1 MGRRKYIES
10 EQDKLDR
17 MQRLTQAIAEIEL
30 YLQFFEDK
38 GEQADDGCWVVRYQV
53 RQKDKIYWYYKLQA
67 DRKIFEQK
75 NGESFSKY
83 QHLGKA
89 GTIAHVNAVLG
100 VLRRTIITELQ
111 STIVSLKSCVVDIA
125 YDDEHKSR

>member
-17 MQRLTQAIAEIEL
+17 MQRLTESIAEIES

-67 DRKIFEQK
+67 DREIFKQK
-75 NGESFSKY
+75 NGRSLSKY

-89 GTIAHVNAVLG
+89 GTIAHVDAVMG
-100 VLRRTIITELQ
+100 VLRRTIITELE
-111 STIVSLKSCVVDIA
+111 STLISLKSCVVDIA
-125 YDDEHKSR
+125 YDEEHKSR

>member
-1 MGRRKYIES
+1 MGRRGYIET

-17 MQRLTQAIAEIEL
+17 IQRLTEAIAEIES
-30 YLQFFEDK
+30 YLQFFSDK
-38 GEQADDGCWVVRYQV
+38 GQQADSGSWVVRYQV

-67 DRKIFEQK
+67 DREIFEQK

-89 GTIAHVNAVLG
+89 GTTAHVDAVME
-100 VLRRTIITELQ
+100 VLRRTIVSELQ

-125 YDDEHKSR
+125 YDEEHKSR

>member
-1 MGRRKYIES
+1 MGRKKYIES

-17 MQRLTQAIAEIEL
+17 MQRVTEAIAEIES

-38 GEQADDGCWVVRYQV
+38 GQQADSGCWVVRYQV

-67 DRKIFEQK
+67 DRPIFKQK
-75 NGESFSKY
+75 TGESFSKY

-89 GTIAHVNAVLG
+89 GTSDHVDVLWQFLEELLSANYRLPEILSKAV
-100 VLRRTIITELQ
+100 
-111 STIVSLKSCVVDIA
+111 
-125 YDDEHKSR
+125 

>member
-17 MQRLTQAIAEIEL
+17 MQRLTEAIAEIES

-38 GEQADDGCWVVRYQV
+38 GQQADVGCWVVRYQV
-53 RQKDKIYWYYKLQA
+53 RQKDKINWYYKLQA
-67 DRKIFEQK
+67 DRPIFEQK
-75 NGESFSKY
+75 NAQSFSKY

-89 GTIAHVNAVLG
+89 GTIAHVDAVMS
-100 VLRRTIITELQ
+100 VLRRTLVIELH
-111 STIVSLKSCVVDIA
+111 STIDSLKSCLVDIA
-125 YDDEHKSR
+125 YDEEHKSR

>member
-1 MGRRKYIES
+1 MGRRRFIES

-17 MQRLTQAIAEIEL
+17 IQRLTSAIAEIES
-30 YLQFFEDK
+30 YLQFFDDK
-38 GEQADDGCWVVRYQV
+38 GEQADVGCWGVRYHV

-75 NGESFSKY
+75 NSQSFSKY

-89 GTIAHVNAVLG
+89 GTFPEFLTN
-100 VLRRTIITELQ
+100 
-111 STIVSLKSCVVDIA
+111 
-125 YDDEHKSR
+125 

>member
-1 MGRRKYIES
+1 MGRKKYIES

-17 MQRLTQAIAEIEL
+17 MQRVTEAIAEIES

-38 GEQADDGCWVVRYQV
+38 GQQADSGCWVVRYQV

-67 DRKIFEQK
+67 DRPIFKQK
-75 NGESFSKY
+75 TGESFSKY

-89 GTIAHVNAVLG
+89 GTSDHVDAVMA
-100 VLRRTIITELQ
+100 VLRRTIVSELQ
-111 STIVSLKSCVVDIA
+111 TTRDSLKSCLIDIA
-125 YDDEHKSR
+125 YDEEHKSR

>member
-1 MGRRKYIES
+1 MGRKRYIES

-17 MQRLTQAIAEIEL
+17 MQRLTEAIAEIES

-38 GEQADDGCWVVRYQV
+38 GQQAEDGCWVVRYQV

-67 DRKIFEQK
+67 DREIFEQK
-75 NGESFSKY
+75 NGESLSKY

-89 GTIAHVNAVLG
+89 GTIAHVDAVMG
-100 VLRRTIITELQ
+100 VLRRTLVTELQ
-111 STIVSLKSCVVDIA
+111 SSLVSLKSCVVDIA
-125 YDDEHKSR
+125 YDEEHKSR

>member
-1 MGRRKYIES
+1 MGRRGYVET

-17 MQRLTQAIAEIEL
+17 IQRLTEVIAEIES

-38 GEQADDGCWVVRYQV
+38 GEQADNGCWVVRYQV

-67 DRKIFEQK
+67 DREIFEQK

-89 GTIAHVNAVLG
+89 GTIAHVDAVMG
-100 VLRRTIITELQ
+100 VLRRTMVTELQ

-125 YDDEHKSR
+125 YDEEHKSR

>member
-1 MGRRKYIES
+1 MGRRGYVET

-17 MQRLTQAIAEIEL
+17 IQRLTEVIAEIES

-38 GEQADDGCWVVRYQV
+38 GEQADNGCWVVRYQV

-67 DRKIFEQK
+67 DRDIFEQK

-89 GTIAHVNAVLG
+89 GTIAHVDAVMG
-100 VLRRTIITELQ
+100 VLRRTIVTELQ

-125 YDDEHKSR
+125 YDEEHKSR

>member
-1 MGRRKYIES
+1 MRRRRYIES

-17 MQRLTQAIAEIEL
+17 IQRLTEAIAEIES
-30 YLQFFEDK
+30 YLQFFDDK
-38 GEQADDGCWVVRYQV
+38 GQQADVGCWVVRYQV

-67 DRKIFEQK
+67 DRPIFEQK
-75 NGESFSKY
+75 NSQSLSKY

-89 GTIAHVNAVLG
+89 GTIAHIDAVMG
-100 VLRRTIITELQ
+100 VLRRTIVTELQ

-125 YDDEHKSR
+125 YDEEHKSR

>member
-10 EQDKLDR
+10 EQDKLNR
-17 MQRLTQAIAEIEL
+17 MQRLTEAIAEIES

-38 GEQADDGCWVVRYQV
+38 GQQADVGCWVVRYQV

-67 DRKIFEQK
+67 DRPIFEQK
-75 NGESFSKY
+75 NAQSFSKY

-89 GTIAHVNAVLG
+89 GTIAHVDAVMA
-100 VLRRTIITELQ
+100 VLRRTLVIELH
-111 STIVSLKSCVVDIA
+111 STIDSLKSCLVDIA
-125 YDDEHKSR
+125 YDEEHKSR

>member
-1 MGRRKYIES
+1 MGRRGYVET

-17 MQRLTQAIAEIEL
+17 IQTLTSAIAEIES
-30 YLQFFEDK
+30 YLQFFDDK
-38 GEQADDGCWVVRYQV
+38 GEQADVGCWVVRYQV

-67 DRKIFEQK
+67 DREIFEQK

-89 GTIAHVNAVLG
+89 GTIAHVDAVMG
-100 VLRRTIITELQ
+100 VLRRTMVTELQ

-125 YDDEHKSR
+125 YDEEHKSR

>member
-1 MGRRKYIES
+1 MGRRGYVET

-17 MQRLTQAIAEIEL
+17 IQTLTSAIAEIES
-30 YLQFFEDK
+30 YLQFFDDK
-38 GEQADDGCWVVRYQV
+38 GQQADVGCWVVRYQV

-67 DRKIFEQK
+67 DRKIFAQK

-89 GTIAHVNAVLG
+89 GTTAHVDAVMA

-111 STIVSLKSCVVDIA
+111 STSDSLKNCLIDIA
-125 YDDEHKSR
+125 YDEEHKSR